1 MFSESDRKCL
11 SAYQILQ
18 CANKG
23 GAQAALI
30 QVFSVA

>member
-1 MFSESDRKCL
+1 MFSESDTKRL

-18 CANKG
+18 CADKG
-23 GAQAALI
+23 GAQAALV